1 MWVVSRAS
9 GPPANR
15 AAVTGTATEAAIA
28 AVYDEMVDTRRVVHR
43 RPELAFNEYATTAL
57 IRDRMA
63 ALDIGELTR
72 VTETGGIFAFD
83 GGRPGRNVVLRADI
97 DALPIQE
104 DAATPLRSDVD
115 GTMHA
120 CGHDVH
126 VASLLGVARAL
137 GARRDEL
144 PGRYIF
150 LFQPAEEALCGAKR
164 MVEGGA
170 LDVIGDARLVGFHVT
185 SQIPTGIVTLREGIA
200 MSEAHAL
207 RITLV
212 GPGGHGAIPAAHGDV
227 IKATADLVSRLG
239 AVATGLLYEGAS
251 CVCSAGMLSAGTA
264 VNVVPT
270 TATISG
276 TLRTFTDAQREEA
289 FLRLRVVCDAI
300 ADAHGVQV
308 ELEVPEHTPQ
318 VVNDAAVTDLVEA
331 ASQDLLG
338 REHVIRTPP
347 HSPSDDVSE
356 FLSRLPGCYFFVGG
370 ANAEGTSGMH
380 HSPTFSVD
388 DAALRVGASVVLRSA
403 IAMAAP

>member
-1 MWVVSRAS
+1 M
-9 GPPANR
+9 
-15 AAVTGTATEAAIA
+15 TGAETEAAIA
-28 AVYDEMVDTRRVVHR
+28 AVYDEMVDTRRAVHR

-63 ALDIGELTR
+63 ALDIGELRR
-72 VTETGGIFAFD
+72 VTETGGIFAID
-83 GGRPGRNVVLRADI
+83 GGRPGRSVVLRADI

-104 DAATPLRSDVD
+104 DAATPFHSDID

-137 GARRDEL
+137 GARRAEL

-164 MVEGGA
+164 MLEGGA

-185 SQIPTGIVTLREGIA
+185 SQIPVGIVTLREGIA

-212 GPGGHGAIPAAHGDV
+212 GPGGHGAIPTVNGDV

-239 AVATGLLYEGAS
+239 GVATGLIYEGAS

-270 TATISG
+270 TATVSG
-276 TLRTFTDAQREEA
+276 TLRTFTDDQREEA
-289 FLRLRVVCDAI
+289 FLRLRVLCDAI
-300 ADAHGVQV
+300 ADSHGVEV

-318 VVNDAAVTDLVEA
+318 VINDGRVTDLVES

-338 REHVIRTPP
+338 RDHVIRTVP

-356 FLSRLPGCYFFVGG
+356 FLSHFPGCYFFVGG

-380 HSPTFSVD
+380 HSPTFSVED
-388 DAALRVGASVVLRSA
+388 GALRVGAAVVLRSA
-403 IAMAAP
+403 IAMATP